1 MSIKKLSRIKDGENT
16 VIFQVAGFDPVRC
29 DFSTLSDITKQ
40 RLMVHGGNAKVGDS
54 AAGCG
59 GQEAYDAIASTWK
72 NLQEDKWTERVSGG
86 GGDKVSL
93 SSIKNA
99 LAGLSEE
106 ERNTAIAI
114 FAKLG
119 KKVA

>member
-1 MSIKKLSRIKDGENT
+1 MSVKKLSRVKDGEN
-16 VIFQVAGFDPVRC
+16 VIIFQVAGFEPLRC
-29 DFSTLSDITKQ
+29 DFSLLSSITKQ

-54 AAGCG
+54 AAGCE
-59 GQEAYDAIASTWK
+59 GQVAYDAIVSTWN
-72 NLQEDKWTERVSGG
+72 NLLEDKWTERVAG
-86 GGDKVSL
+86 GGDKISL
-93 SSIKNA
+93 SEIKGA

-106 ERNTAIAI
+106 ERAQAIAI

>member
-1 MSIKKLSRIKDGENT
+1 MSVKKLSRIKDGENT
-16 VIFQVAGFDPVRC
+16 IIFQVAGFDQIRC
-29 DFSTLSDITKQ
+29 DFSTLSNVTKH

-54 AAGCG
+54 AAGCE

-86 GGDKVSL
+86 GDKISL
-93 SSIKNA
+93 SAIKGA
-99 LAGLSEE
+99 LASLSEE
-106 ERNTAIAI
+106 ERTAAIAI